1 MSLRFVQRWRRGRG
15 GTVGRFLL
23 RRLWLSAITLV
34 LVSVVVFAVAEVLP
48 GDVGRTILGPFA
60 TNEQV
65 ERLNREL
72 GLERPLVV
80 RYAGW
85 LGDFVRGEWGDSFLL
100 NTPVRPL
107 VVERAVNSVL
117 LGAFALAFI
126 VPVSIGLGVL
136 AALYRDGFIDR
147 AISVTGLSLIALPE
161 FVVGVIVLVIFA
173 VELGWFPVSSQV
185 PSANPVDVVR
195 QFFLP
200 SIPLMLV
207 LFGYIA
213 RMARAGTV
221 EALASDY
228 VRTAVLK
235 GLSRWALIWRHVLR
249 NALLPTISVV
259 SVQVG
264 YLFGGL
270 VVVETL
276 FNYPGIGKLL
286 LDSAVGHDLPVLEA
300 TVLVVALL
308 YMLSNLVADSL
319 YAVLNPRIRVGR

>member
-1 MSLRFVQRWRRGRG
+1 
-15 GTVGRFLL
+15 VGRFLL
-23 RRLWLSAITLV
+23 RRLWLSAITLL
-34 LVSVVVFAVAEVLP
+34 LVSIVLFAVAEVLP

-65 ERLNREL
+65 AQLNREL
-72 GLERPLVV
+72 GLDRPLPV
-80 RYAGW
+80 RYVEW
-85 LGDFVRGEWGDSFLL
+85 LGGFISGDWGQSPLL

-107 VVERAVNSVL
+107 VVERMINSL
-117 LGAFALAFI
+117 MLATFALALV

-136 AALYRDGFIDR
+136 AALHRDGPIDR
-147 AISVTGLSLIALPE
+147 VISVTGLSLIALPE
-161 FVVGVIVLVIFA
+161 FVAGVVVLVVFA
-173 VELGWFPVSSQV
+173 VQLGWFPVSSEV
-185 PSANPVDVVR
+185 PSANPVDVIR
-195 QFFLP
+195 QFLLP
-200 SIPLMLV
+200 SIPLVLV

-221 EALASDY
+221 EALDSDY

-235 GLSRWALIWRHVLR
+235 GLPRRTLIWRHVLR

-270 VVVETL
+270 VVTETL

-300 TVLVVALL
+300 TVLVIAVL

-319 YAVLNPRIRVGR
+319 YAVLNPRIRVPR